1 MGKFLLTIGIVVSV
15 CLFASSVLASTE
27 EVFHQ
32 SNAVGSSGWE
42 LDYGED
48 EEQDETKKS
57 ADKKKNEKKSEHDK
71 PKKKEDFFNTTID
84 VYDKD
89 LGSLHGRE

>member
-1 MGKFLLTIGIVVSV
+1 MGKILILISILLLLLSNS
-15 CLFASSVLASTE
+15 ASASTE
-27 EVFHQ
+27 EAFYQ
-32 SNAVGSSGWE
+32 SNSVRSSGWE

-48 EEQDETKKS
+48 EELDKDERAK
-57 ADKKKNEKKSEHDK
+57 EKKRAEKKRNKRKS
-71 PKKKEDFFNTTID
+71 KKKEDFFKTSID